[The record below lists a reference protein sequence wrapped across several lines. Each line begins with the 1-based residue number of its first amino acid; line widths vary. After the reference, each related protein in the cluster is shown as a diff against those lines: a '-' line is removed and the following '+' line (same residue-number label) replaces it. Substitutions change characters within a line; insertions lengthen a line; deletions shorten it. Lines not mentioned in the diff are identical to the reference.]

1 MKKVITILGLV
12 FLINGCASPKVKLVS
27 PTDIVDGVRAGRVVP
42 YEIFI
47 YAVDGSGTLV
57 LKDWKVEHLLDL
69 HHVYAVNYDGAM
81 FSNTKFKLT
90 LHENGGLNNV
100 HVETSRTL
108 KEAAEAAKASTD
120 EYLKGIKAEK
130 EAEEEG
136 KKRPQKELIEQLQAI
151 KEYRDLYEKAAS
163 LPSFPGEP
171 VLPDGTSL
179 PGNE

>member
-1 MKKVITILGLV
+1 MKRIITILGLA
-12 FLINGCASPKVKLVS
+12 FLIIACASPKVKLVS
-27 PTDIVDGVRAGRVVP
+27 PTDSADGVRAGRVVP

-57 LKDWKVEHLLDL
+57 LKDWKVENLPDL
-69 HHVYAVNYDGAM
+69 HHVYALNYNGAI

-108 KEAAEAAKASTD
+108 KETADAAKSSTE
-120 EYLKGIKAEK
+120 EYLNRIKAKK
-130 EAEEEG
+130 EAEEEE
-136 KKRPQKELIEQLQAI
+136 KNRPQKELIEQLQAI
-151 KEYRDLYEKAAS
+151 KEYRDLYKEAVE

-171 VLPDGTSL
+171 ILPDGSSL
-179 PGNE
+179 PGKE